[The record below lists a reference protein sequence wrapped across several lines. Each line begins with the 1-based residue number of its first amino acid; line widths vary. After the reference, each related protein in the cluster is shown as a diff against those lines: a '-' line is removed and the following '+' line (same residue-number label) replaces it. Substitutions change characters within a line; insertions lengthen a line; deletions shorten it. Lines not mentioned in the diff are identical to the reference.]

1 MNIDNL
7 LLDDLL
13 RKAAENPRL
22 RINLDLRTSPNDNSQ
37 RMLNA
42 LLPGTQVAI
51 HRHPKSTEDVF
62 LLKGRIDEIIFNDAG
77 EEMERHTLCP
87 ANGAYGC
94 EIPLGAWHSIE
105 VYEPSVIFEAKDCR
119 YGEDGSEFFSI

>member
-1 MNIDNL
+1 MNIDNQL
-7 LLDDLL
+7 IEDLL

-22 RINLDLRTSPNDNSQ
+22 RVNLDLRTSPNDNSQ

-42 LLPGTQVAI
+42 LLPGTQVSI

-77 EEMERHTLCP
+77 EEIGRYALCP
-87 ANGAYGC
+87 AKGVYGC

-119 YGEDGSEFFSI
+119 YGEDGSEFFPL

>member
-22 RINLDLRTSPNDNSQ
+22 RMNLDLRTSPNDNSQ

-77 EEMERHTLCP
+77 EEIERHTLCP

>member
-1 MNIDNL
+1 MNIDNQL
-7 LLDDLL
+7 LENLL

-22 RINLDLRTSPNDNSQ
+22 RMNLDLRTSPNDNSQ

-77 EEMERHTLCP
+77 EEIERHTLCP

-119 YGEDGSEFFSI
+119 YGEDGSESFPL

>member
-1 MNIDNL
+1 MNIDNQ

-13 RKAAENPRL
+13 RKAAENPRS
-22 RINLDLRTSPNDNSQ
+22 RMNLDLRTSPNDYSQ

-77 EEMERHTLCP
+77 EEIERHTLCP

>member
-1 MNIDNL
+1 MNIDNQ

-13 RKAAENPRL
+13 RKAEENPRL
-22 RINLDLRTSPNDNSQ
+22 RTNLDLRTSPNDNSQ

-77 EEMERHTLCP
+77 EEIERHTLCP

-119 YGEDGSEFFSI
+119 YGEDGSEFFPL

>member
-1 MNIDNL
+1 MNIDNQ

-22 RINLDLRTSPNDNSQ
+22 RMNLDLRTSPNDNSQ

-77 EEMERHTLCP
+77 EEIERHTLCP

>member
-1 MNIDNL
+1 MNIDNQ

-22 RINLDLRTSPNDNSQ
+22 RMNLDLRTSPNDNSQ

-62 LLKGRIDEIIFNDAG
+62 LLKGRIDEIVFNDAG
-77 EEMERHTLCP
+77 EEIERYTLCP

-119 YGEDGSEFFSI
+119 DRKSVV

>member
-13 RKAAENPRL
+13 RKAAKNPRL
-22 RINLDLRTSPNDNSQ
+22 RMNLDLRTSPNDNSQ

-77 EEMERHTLCP
+77 EEIERYTLCP

-119 YGEDGSEFFSI
+119 YGEDGSESFPI

>member
-1 MNIDNL
+1 MNIDNQ

-22 RINLDLRTSPNDNSQ
+22 RMNLDLRTSPNDDSQ

-77 EEMERHTLCP
+77 EEIERHTLCP

>member
-1 MNIDNL
+1 MNIDNK

-13 RKAAENPRL
+13 RKAEENPRL
-22 RINLDLRTSPNDNSQ
+22 RMNLDLRTSPNDNSQ

-77 EEMERHTLCP
+77 EEIERHTLCP

>member
-1 MNIDNL
+1 MNIDNQL
-7 LLDDLL
+7 LEDLL

-22 RINLDLRTSPNDNSQ
+22 RMNLDLRTSPNDNSQ

-77 EEMERHTLCP
+77 EEIERHTLCP

-119 YGEDGSEFFSI
+119 YGEDGSESFPL

>member
-1 MNIDNL
+1 MNIDNQ

-13 RKAAENPRL
+13 RKAEENPRL
-22 RINLDLRTSPNDNSQ
+22 RTNLDLRTSPNDNSQ

-77 EEMERHTLCP
+77 EEIER
-87 ANGAYGC
+87 Y
-94 EIPLGAWHSIE
+94 
-105 VYEPSVIFEAKDCR
+105 K
-119 YGEDGSEFFSI
+119 